1 MSFSTIRARLR
12 RLEQARQAADTRRPD
27 PHEMRDAVLTGQ
39 GRPIVM
45 EMIERF
51 RAFAVE
57 IEDATHGFC
66 PLPEPR
72 P

>member
-1 MSFSTIRARLR
+1 MSLRDRIR
-12 RLEQARQAADTRRPD
+12 RLERRKVAHDNRPPCGD
-27 PHEMRDAVLTGQ
+27 EMREAVLTGQ

-45 EMIERF
+45 EMLAKF
-51 RAFAVE
+51 RAYARE